1 MWGRAKK
8 RIFFSSN
15 SIQCVC
21 VSGKP
26 SPNLLPI
33 RSYAHIALS
42 QTPHWPKVKFNHI
55 VHINFNLFFVC
66 LHKFCFILSFCIW
79 RWKSRDIIVFPQYF
93 NFLEWSFQTKW
104 IKNAVKGDQEI
115 FIFIPFMMDNWQF
128 ITFSSKK
135 SPFGRKTI
143 IQCLLVVC
151 RWFCGDFHIL

>member
-79 RWKSRDIIVFPQYF
+79 RWKSREII
-93 NFLEWSFQTKW
+93 
-104 IKNAVKGDQEI
+104 I
-115 FIFIPFMMDNWQF
+115 FHNISIFSNGAFKRNELKMRLRVTRKFMFIPFMMDNWQF